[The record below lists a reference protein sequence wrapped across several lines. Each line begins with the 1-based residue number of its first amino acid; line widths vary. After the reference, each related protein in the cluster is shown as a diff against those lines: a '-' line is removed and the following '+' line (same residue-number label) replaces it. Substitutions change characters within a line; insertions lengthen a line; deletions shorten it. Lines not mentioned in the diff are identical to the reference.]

1 MRLALHP
8 IAEVACRKLAKLKE
22 KVAVVAVAAVVVEAV
37 VAVVWSCGN
46 EDVSTRWLLFALLDC
61 SLFAVVGFTCEREEH
76 AEND

>member
-1 MRLALHP
+1 MMLVLHP
-8 IAEVACRKLAKLKE
+8 IAEVACRKLAKLKV
-22 KVAVVAVAAVVVEAV
+22 KVAVVAVVVEAV